1 MKPTRRIDDEI
12 LPTAEHGDAEA
23 VRPGE
28 NSL

>member
-1 MKPTRRIDDEI
+1 MKPTRRINGEI
-12 LPTAEHGDAEA
+12 LPTAERGGAEA